1 MYDYRQDLQIILQTT
16 QNTEKSLTDSAA
28 QIQQILDYARQINRN
43 HLDRL
48 RNLIEAQSHQNID
61 FKTMQTIIE
70 VAQTINPQELKV
82 MQALQKIE
90 RDLPK
95 SPDTTHSDSTT
106 KNNPSPKPTT
116 HKLSELTNTQKPH
129 HYYIQRE
136 LNGGILID
144 ENGAVI
150 RKYPEQ
156 IIRDFALQNNDEITV
171 QDTARYDIDHVVAH
185 HDHLENQLI
194 KNPIIEF
201 KYGIVEFNP
210 ASNQYYV
217 DHNYQEKLANV
228 NSKTEVMYIPNTLA
242 DSLQIHIDS
251 LVDLAWFRNR
261 PDKVMIRWKHPE
273 NDTPEPKRTPKKHSE
288 YVEKGPTGKAENN
301 DPRQLDFNLHQQA
314 VAVIVGNCQH
324 AHDFERLIKAHNGK
338 PVIIDAFYRQSDAA
352 YHFTKQLAGCKYA
365 ILVQNYNKHS
375 TSKTI
380 TDLISKTN
388 LRFAIADS
396 MGTHDVERA
405 IYRAYKGYPA
415 YESANNHQYPILKK

>member
-1 MYDYRQDLQIILQTT
+1 MYDYRQDLQIILQKT

-28 QIQQILDYARQINRN
+28 QIQQILDYARQIDRDNLD
-43 HLDRL
+43 HLRS
-48 RNLIEAQSHQNID
+48 LIEAQSHQSLD
-61 FKTMQTIIE
+61 FKAMQAIVE
-70 VAQTINPQELKV
+70 AAQAINPQELKV

-90 RDLPK
+90 QDLPK
-95 SPDTTHSDSTT
+95 PTKTDTQSKVKLTT
-106 KNNPSPKPTT
+106 DPSSS
-116 HKLSELTNTQKPH
+116 HKRSKLKSKSH

-156 IIRDFALQNNDEITV
+156 IIRDFNLQNNDEVAV
-171 QDTARYDIDHVVAH
+171 QDETRYDIDHIIAH
-185 HDHLENQLI
+185 HDQLKNQLV

-201 KYGIVEFNP
+201 KYGIVEFDP

-217 DHNYQEKLANV
+217 THNYNGPLSAV
-228 NSKTEVMYIPNTLA
+228 NSKTETMYIPNTLA
-242 DSLQIHIDS
+242 DHLDIKINS

-273 NDTPEPKRTPKKHSE
+273 NETPAPKRTPKKHSE
-288 YVEKGPTGKAENN
+288 YVEKDPTDKAEDK

-314 VAVIVGNCQH
+314 VAVIVGDCQH

-338 PVIIDAFYRQSDAA
+338 PVIIDAFYHQSDAA

-365 ILVQNYNKHS
+365 ILVQNYNKHN

-380 TDLISKTN
+380 TDIISKTSI
-388 LRFAIADS
+388 RFAIADS

-415 YESANNHQYPILKK
+415 YESANNHQYPILEK

>member
-1 MYDYRQDLQIILQTT
+1 MYDYRQDLQIIIQTT

-28 QIQQILDYARQINRN
+28 QIQQILDYARQIDRD
-43 HLDRL
+43 HLDHL
-48 RNLIEAQSHQNID
+48 RSLIEAQSHQSLD
-61 FKTMQTIIE
+61 FKTMQAIVE
-70 VAQTINPQELKV
+70 AAQAINPQELKV
-82 MQALQKIE
+82 MHALQKIE
-90 RDLPK
+90 QDLPTPTK
-95 SPDTTHSDSTT
+95 TDTQSKVKLTT
-106 KNNPSPKPTT
+106 DPSSN
-116 HKLSELTNTQKPH
+116 HKLSKLTSKSH

-156 IIRDFALQNNDEITV
+156 IIRDFNLQNNDEVAV
-171 QDTARYDIDHVVAH
+171 QDETRYDIDHIIAH
-185 HDHLENQLI
+185 HDHLKNQLV

-201 KYGIVEFNP
+201 KYGIVEFDP

-217 DHNYQEKLANV
+217 THNYNGPLSAV
-228 NSKTEVMYIPNTLA
+228 NSKTETMYIPNTLA
-242 DSLQIHIDS
+242 DHLDIKINS

-273 NDTPEPKRTPKKHSE
+273 NETPAPKRTPKKHSE
-288 YVEKGPTGKAENN
+288 YVEKDPTDKAEDK

-314 VAVIVGNCQH
+314 VAIIVGDCQH

-338 PVIIDAFYRQSDAA
+338 PVIIDAFYHQSDAA

-365 ILVQNYNKHS
+365 ILVQNYNKHN

-380 TDLISKTN
+380 TDIISKTSI
-388 LRFAIADS
+388 RFAIADS

-415 YESANNHQYPILKK
+415 YESANNHQYPVLKK